1 MKNTTSNSMNSRKW
15 EVVFEDS
22 EHITVW
28 RYNLDKTTKGPFE
41 VELKPKKGYVH
52 PSEVK
57 KKTIG
62 DLAKENRTNSK
73 RLKS

>member
-1 MKNTTSNSMNSRKW
+1 MRNLDSRKW
-15 EVVFEDS
+15 EVVFED
-22 EHITVW
+22 ENHTIVW

-41 VELKPKKGYVH
+41 VELKPKKGYTH

-62 DLAKENRTNSK
+62 DLAKES
-73 RLKS
+73 RLKSKKLKQG